1 MRARPRADRIQRYM
15 GKRGGSQTLYQP
27 YQAYAR
33 YGAISRP
40 QTRKLGNRQYAFYS
54 MADAPWGWKKSPQS
68 TLQSLLYPEAYS
80 SEGMADSNWGGGY
93 GSPNK
98 KTRTKRSEL
107 PALQDLNEENEGTN
121 PMEEELEKRNVAS
134 MARSNMFPR
143 KLRSYDEMRAGDENN
158 LDLIEEKEED
168 TSNH

>member
-1 MRARPRADRIQRYM
+1 M
-15 GKRGGSQTLYQP
+15 
-27 YQAYAR
+27 
-33 YGAISRP
+33 
-40 QTRKLGNRQYAFYS
+40 
-54 MADAPWGWKKSPQS
+54 
-68 TLQSLLYPEAYS
+68 
-80 SEGMADSNWGGGY
+80 
-93 GSPNK
+93 
-98 KTRTKRSEL
+98 

-143 KLRSYDEMRAGDENN
+143 KLRSYDEMRAGGKVNSLLKKLLLIKAKTFLDANY

>member
-1 MRARPRADRIQRYM
+1 M
-15 GKRGGSQTLYQP
+15 
-27 YQAYAR
+27 
-33 YGAISRP
+33 
-40 QTRKLGNRQYAFYS
+40 
-54 MADAPWGWKKSPQS
+54 
-68 TLQSLLYPEAYS
+68 
-80 SEGMADSNWGGGY
+80 
-93 GSPNK
+93 
-98 KTRTKRSEL
+98 

-143 KLRSYDEMRAGDENN
+143 KLRSYDEMRAGGKVNSLLKKTSFNKSKSFLDENN